1 MQSAASASADGSGA
15 FRHDT
20 GPSLLLFPDKY
31 REAFDALGTSLEEQG
46 VELARVQPA
55 AYRVW
60 FGGGS
65 GGRGGQLGKLGERNT
80 LDLLNDEA
88 AMAEQ
93 LEAVEPGAAKGYRC
107 AAVHCGALGSAVRLP
122 QFGCWVGRLAVARRC
137 RSDAA
142 TAIPCMPWTLSHA
155 LQALPAHGAPAPQHG
170 CAILH

>member
-1 MQSAASASADGSGA
+1 MQSASASADGSAA

-31 REAFDALGTSLEEQG
+31 REAFEDLGTSLEEQG

-60 FGGGS
+60 FGGGGGS
-65 GGRGGQLGKLGERNT
+65 GGRNGKLGRLGERNT

-88 AMAEQ
+88 AMVAQ
-93 LEAVEPGAAKGYRC
+93 LEAVEPGAAEGYRC
-107 AAVHCGALGSAVRLP
+107 AEAQCGALGTAVRLP
-122 QFGCWVGRLAVARRC
+122 PQAVVVL
-137 RSDAA
+137 
-142 TAIPCMPWTLSHA
+142 TAPLPSPACPCLPAHA

-170 CAILH
+170 GALFR